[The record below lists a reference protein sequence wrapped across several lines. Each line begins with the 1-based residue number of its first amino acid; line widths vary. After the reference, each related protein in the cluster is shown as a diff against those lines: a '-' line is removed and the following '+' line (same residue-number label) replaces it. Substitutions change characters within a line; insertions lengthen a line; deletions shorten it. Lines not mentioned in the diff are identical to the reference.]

1 MQDYTGQLLTAINQ
15 YDPNDSQSRDRLRD
29 LVCWISDDAELK
41 KDPIVADLLFIASQ
55 KMRVFGYNKL
65 NRYTDNPDTSVGMMG
80 SIGDQAINELY
91 RSDTD
96 RNITLDQSQKEV
108 IDLFQQISPRRLLVS
123 APTSYGKTFLM
134 REILFRNRKRYKNI
148 LLVFPTVALL
158 LENAGVMSWFVKKN
172 NLNYRI
178 IKTVDAVCDDD
189 ENKIFVFTPERALQ
203 LLAAFPDLKIDFF
216 FFDEVYKIDED
227 YCNDDAEENSDRQSS
242 GTGAKKYR
250 KLQPMFLD
258 EDRGKTFRIA
268 LYLLSKRVEE
278 YYLAG
283 PNLSPEHFGTGMIRF
298 LDLNHITVKEI
309 SFEPTLRIAV
319 NAYNSKIEEKLPD
332 SLQLPT
338 TTMVPLNSK
347 VNEKIKDIVS
357 YIDTCEYGQTLLYC
371 SSPARAIE
379 YSNNLSSNIG
389 TTDCFDS
396 YPDDFKHF
404 IEHIRKE
411 YDINNSVDE
420 WSLIEVLKNGFGIHH
435 GQLPK
440 YIQREI
446 LEQFNKGVFPL
457 LFCTSTIVEGVNTDA
472 KNMIILNASKG
483 TKRLSA
489 FDIKNIKGRAGRYH
503 HSFVGRVYYVS
514 RDLAKIEESDALILD
529 FATYSDTPLGPID
542 IDNAEYDDLTSVN
555 ADRKAVRDKETA
567 NYMLPYDVFIKN
579 RTISKENQEKLLVT
593 LMDNDEYELFR
604 PLITHST
611 DVENFLKY
619 AWTKKILDLFYKAG
633 LIDENTS
640 KKYFAVALSYYKEGF
655 KGILGYEIGL
665 CNEGKISSIDKAYTE
680 AFKSLRS
687 ILEHKIPK
695 IISFFESIYIFASLQ
710 KGDDPSGFSLSHVCR
725 YYETGVKST
734 LGESLAEYGFPT
746 DAIRRLE
753 EKHTELL
760 HLGLPEAKQYCR
772 KHYDS
777 IKSQFDDY
785 ENKLFVKAMN
795 SF

>member
-15 YDPNDSQSRDRLRD
+15 YDPNDGQSRDHLRD

-41 KDPIVADLLFIASQ
+41 KDPIIADLLFIASQ

-65 NRYTDNPDTSVGMMG
+65 NGYTDNPDTPVGMMG

-108 IDLFQQISPRRLLVS
+108 VDLFQQISPRRLLVS

-134 REILFRNRKRYKNI
+134 REIVFRNRKRYKNI

-298 LDLNHITVKEI
+298 LALNHITVKEI

-338 TTMVPLNSK
+338 TAMVPLNSK

-640 KKYFAVALSYYKEGF
+640 KKYFAVALSYYKDGF

>member
-15 YDPNDSQSRDRLRD
+15 YDPNDGQSRDHLRD

-41 KDPIVADLLFIASQ
+41 KDPIIADLLFIASQ

-65 NRYTDNPDTSVGMMG
+65 NGYTDNPDTSVGMMG

-108 IDLFQQISPRRLLVS
+108 VDLFQQISPRRLLVS

-134 REILFRNRKRYKNI
+134 REIVFRNRKRYKNI

-298 LDLNHITVKEI
+298 LTLNHITVKEI

-338 TTMVPLNSK
+338 TAMVPLNSK

-446 LEQFNKGVFPL
+446 LEQFNKGAFPL

-640 KKYFAVALSYYKEGF
+640 KKYFAVALSYYKDGF

-695 IISFFESIYIFASLQ
+695 IISFFESIYIFVSLQ

-725 YYETGVKST
+725 YYETGVKSS

>member
-15 YDPNDSQSRDRLRD
+15 YDPNVGQSRDHLRD

-41 KDPIVADLLFIASQ
+41 KDPIIADLLFIASQ

-65 NRYTDNPDTSVGMMG
+65 NGYTDNPDTSVGMMG

-108 IDLFQQISPRRLLVS
+108 VDLFQQISPRRLLVS

-134 REILFRNRKRYKNI
+134 REIVFRNRKRYKNI

-298 LDLNHITVKEI
+298 LALNHITVKEI